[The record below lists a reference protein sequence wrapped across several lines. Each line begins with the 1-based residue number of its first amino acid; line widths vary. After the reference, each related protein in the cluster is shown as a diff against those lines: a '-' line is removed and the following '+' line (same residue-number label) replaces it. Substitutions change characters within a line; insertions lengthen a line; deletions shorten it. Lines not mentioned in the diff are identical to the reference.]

1 MTSTNPVTVILDV
14 RGKKIKTLKT
24 TLMKS
29 EWFQKYFENWNNN
42 DDIFIDV
49 DSKLF
54 NHFLNKLSDENY
66 VLPDDPNVI
75 NLFKYY
81 NCFLVVTD
89 NEKYKDKEIELKQTN
104 KDIRIQSFH
113 NQRFNGTVCDI
124 RSLELVITVYMDGLD
139 MSDEIIEIRNKK
151 KSNIKFLSCN
161 CYQIWLFFDLVYRT
175 DRFCCFRLREKY
187 CLELIEWSGRDA
199 IIIDIN
205 RPHCRFSYVCY
216 FNK

>member
-151 KSNIKFLSCN
+151 
-161 CYQIWLFFDLVYRT
+161 
-175 DRFCCFRLREKY
+175 
-187 CLELIEWSGRDA
+187 
-199 IIIDIN
+199 N
-205 RPHCRFSYVCY
+205 RI
-216 FNK
+216 